1 MKYHFYS
8 SVSLSI
14 LVWTTRED
22 RCPESA
28 DSGMMKLRSGQ
39 RLIGSLSLPVRGGG
53 PRFFCATSLIS
64 VPLLCPT
71 AIHPRGRGQ
80 RLLFQTNAAAAFQG
94 QASGS

>member
-14 LVWTTRED
+14 LVRTTRED

-28 DSGMMKLRSGQ
+28 DCGMMKLRSGQ
-39 RLIGSLSLPVRGGG
+39 RLIASLSLPVRGGG
-53 PRFFCATSLIS
+53 PRFLCAPSLIS

-71 AIHPRGRGQ
+71 AIHPGGRGQ
-80 RLLFQTNAAAAFQG
+80 RLFFQTNAAAAFQG

>member
-22 RCPESA
+22 RCA
-28 DSGMMKLRSGQ
+28 GCGMMKLRSGQ
-39 RLIGSLSLPVRGGG
+39 RLIGSLSLPGRGGG
-53 PRFFCATSLIS
+53 PRFFCAPSLIL
-64 VPLLCPT
+64 VPLLCPA